1 MSKLPDLFELQR
13 DNATLRLANNTLRQH
28 QAQLVTRLLA
38 QEQLIASL
46 TAQVASLQAELQQ
59 RPPQPPA
66 AAALPAFIKPK
77 RKAQAKRPLRAEPQ
91 PRQAHG
97 RQLLP
102 ATAPDQY
109 LAYDHCPTCNY
120 QLSGQSEAW
129 RHQVLELPP
138 PQPLVVTNYIY
149 LKRYCPGC
157 GCYQTPAPGLP
168 GITIGQ
174 SHFGVGLVAHLGWL
188 RTLGKLP
195 LALMVSY
202 LYDLYHLEIS
212 EGEVCYLLDQL
223 AAQGQAEAEQIYQQ
237 LIASPSLHIDE
248 TGWKVNAKSGYIWA
262 MANRSGLRYY
272 HHSMSRGGA
281 VARQLLTGFAGV
293 FHSDFYAGYNQC
305 TQQRQCCWVHLL
317 RDLHELGEEYGKQV
331 AGLEQWLAAVRRLY
345 RVGKWLGERD
355 VGQEVRERWYQRL
368 VEKLGELARRYNQQ
382 ADHPAQTL
390 SKPMLD
396 HEHELFVY
404 VRVVG
409 VSADNNLAER
419 SVRPLAVAR
428 KISGGSRSEEGAATR
443 MRLQTLFGT
452 WLAKGLNPLAECLRM
467 LAAKTSLQ
475 PV

>member
-13 DNATLRLANNTLRQH
+13 DNATLRLANNTLRQR
-28 QAQLVTRLLA
+28 QEQLVARLLT
-38 QEQLIASL
+38 QEQLIAAL

-66 AAALPAFIKPK
+66 AAALPPFIKLK
-77 RKAQAKRPLRAEPQ
+77 RKAQAKRPPHAEPQ

-109 LAYDHCPTCNY
+109 IAYDHCPTCNY
-120 QLSGQSEAW
+120 QLSGRSEAW

-168 GITIGQ
+168 GIAIGQ

-195 LALMVSY
+195 LAFMVSY
-202 LYDLYHLEIS
+202 LADLYHLEIS

-248 TGWKVNAKSGYIWA
+248 TGWKVNGKSGYIWA
-262 MANRSGLRYY
+262 MANSSGLRYY
-272 HHSMSRGGA
+272 HHSMSRAGA

-293 FHSDFYAGYNQC
+293 FHSDFYAGYNDC
-305 TQQRQCCWVHLL
+305 IQQRQCCWVHLL
-317 RDLHELGEEYGKQV
+317 RDLHQLGADYNKQV
-331 AGLEQWLAAVRRLY
+331 AGLEQWLAGVRRLY

-368 VEKLGELARRYNQQ
+368 VEKLGELARRYREQEG
-382 ADHPAQTL
+382 HPAQTL
-390 SKPMLD
+390 SKRMLD

-428 KISGGSRSEEGAATR
+428 KISGGSRSKEGAATR

-467 LAAKTSLQ
+467 LTAKTSLQ
-475 PV
+475 PL